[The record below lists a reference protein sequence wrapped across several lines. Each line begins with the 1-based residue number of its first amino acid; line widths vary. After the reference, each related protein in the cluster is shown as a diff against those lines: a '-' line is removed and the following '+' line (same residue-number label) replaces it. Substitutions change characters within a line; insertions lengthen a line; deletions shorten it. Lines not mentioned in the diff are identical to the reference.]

1 MSLADRIRVNTRYTR
16 SINVERDRAS
26 PSIVDAYVPTPRAI
40 DLLEGVATTLDA
52 TDQPRAWSLVG
63 PYGSGKSSFALFLH
77 ELLGPPA
84 APKKAA
90 RRSLAGARP
99 DLARRFARQPAWC
112 RVVLTGTAEPLAA
125 RLLVALDDAAT
136 EFYRGKR
143 GRKPSVVKQIRDARD
158 QPDIRDADVL
168 PLVEGL
174 HTAVQR
180 NGAGGLLI
188 VIDELGKFLEHE
200 VHHGGAGIFLLQQL
214 AESAFRGTTANLLL
228 FVLLHQGFDL
238 YARGM
243 DQKLK
248 NDWAKVQGRFE
259 SISFVEAPEQTLRV
273 VAAAFS
279 NSLSPTE
286 AESVSSRAR
295 RIAKSLAR
303 ARALPTGLEPATA
316 EQVFASCYPI
326 HPITLLALPQL
337 CQRFA
342 QNERTL
348 FSYLGSRERH
358 GFQDSLGTLGRIG
371 QWVLPN
377 RIFDYF
383 LHNQPAVLAD
393 PLAHRRWAEVVTAVD
408 RVESLNGS
416 PPGRDGD
423 DPPAVVLAKTIGVLN
438 LVSRA
443 DGLRASEDV
452 LRQLFT
458 TKRAFHD
465 AMQPLLDSSVVQY
478 RTFSG
483 EYRVWQG
490 TDFDIDAR
498 TEQEKDKLGE
508 FDLADALCSRTPTTP
523 VLARRHSIR
532 TGALRHFDLV
542 FADTRSP
549 RILPTTPVDPPRIVF
564 FLAASRHDEATF
576 SECSKAAGPNE
587 VWALHRNAT
596 AIRAAIADVLALE
609 GVQRS
614 GQELSSDPVASREV
628 RERLHAARA
637 TERVILESLIG
648 DPAVSEWFW
657 RGELL
662 AATDRSTLQR
672 SLSTVMDTV
681 YAEAPT
687 VRNELINRDR
697 LSSQAAAARNKLFQ
711 HMLASQAEPGLDI
724 QKYPPERSIYRSVLE
739 VGQLHTETA
748 KGWAFVPPGNDDPLR
763 LRPVWTRLDEL
774 LDESEAA
781 PISFATLIDSLASPP
796 FGVKRGLFPI
806 LFLHYYILH
815 RFEIA
820 IYDEGTYA
828 PSLAYEHLERMMRRP
843 DLFSFQRFRI
853 EGVRAVLFDEY
864 SRALFGETR
873 ESVQLLDLARPLT
886 QFVMS
891 LDEHAKKTK
900 RLSEATLRVRD
911 AFFLSKSPE
920 KFLFD
925 ELPAACGFGS
935 DSQYTGFAEHL
946 IAALRELNGA
956 QQALIEFMLDALR
969 GSFGL
974 PPNMPVS
981 ELRGVL
987 AGRCHG
993 LDQYTVD
1000 IEGLRSF
1007 IRRVCDAKITDDE
1020 WLARLLLFLGRK
1032 PAAKWTDQDRDT
1044 AEYRLAE
1051 FSNRLLELEKLRLHY
1066 DATSRQDPGQE
1077 VILLKTVSSLGGEID
1092 EVVTLNQRNTAAIAE
1107 ARSRLE
1113 EVLDDVEDDELALA
1127 LVAQLAND
1135 FLVRR
1140 RESILSRSA
1149 AKRAV
1154 PKVR

>member
-40 DLLEGVATTLDA
+40 DLLEGVAATLDPK
-52 TDQPRAWSLVG
+52 DRPRAWSLVG

-77 ELLGPPA
+77 ELLGPPG

-90 RRSLAGARP
+90 RKSLADARS

-136 EFYRGKR
+136 HFFSGKR
-143 GRKPSVVKQIRDARD
+143 GRKPSVVYQIRAARE
-158 QPDIRDADVL
+158 QPRVPDSDLL

-174 HTAVQR
+174 HAAVQR

-214 AESAFRGTTANLLL
+214 AETAFRGRASNLLL

-273 VAAAFS
+273 VASAFS
-279 NSLSPTE
+279 NSLSQSE
-286 AESVSSRAR
+286 AESVSKRAT

-303 ARALPTGLEPATA
+303 ARALPPGLDPKTA
-316 EQVFASCYPI
+316 EHVFASCYPI
-326 HPITLLALPQL
+326 HPIALLALPQL

-358 GFQDSLGTLGRIG
+358 GFQDSLATLGRVD

-408 RVESLNGS
+408 RVESLNES
-416 PPGRDGD
+416 HPGMDGD
-423 DPPAVVLAKTIGVLN
+423 ESHPVVLAKTIGVLN
-438 LVSRA
+438 LVSRG
-443 DGLRASEDV
+443 DGLRASGDV
-452 LRQLFT
+452 LRQLFA
-458 TKRAFHD
+458 TKRAFQD
-465 AMQPLLDSSVVQY
+465 ALQPLLDASVVQY
-478 RTFSG
+478 RRFSG

-490 TDFDIDAR
+490 TDFDVDER
-498 TEQEKDKLGE
+498 TNQEKDKLGE
-508 FDLADALCSRTPTTP
+508 FDLASALCSRTPTTP

-532 TGALRHFDLV
+532 TGALRHFDLLFV
-542 FADTRSP
+542 DARSP
-549 RILPTTPVDPPRIVF
+549 RTLPTTPADPPRIVF
-564 FLAASRHDEATF
+564 FLSASRHDQAIF

-628 RERLHAARA
+628 RERLHAART
-637 TERVILESLIG
+637 TERVVLESLIS
-648 DPAVSEWFW
+648 DPALSEWSW
-657 RGELL
+657 RGDLL
-662 AATDRSTLQR
+662 PATDRSTLQR

-681 YAEAPT
+681 YAKAPT

-711 HMLASQAEPGLDI
+711 HMLTSQTDPGLDI
-724 QKYPPERSIYRSVLE
+724 RKYPPERAIYRSVLE
-739 VGQLHTETA
+739 AGRLHTETA
-748 KGWAFVPPGNDDPLR
+748 DGWAFVPPGSDDPLR
-763 LRPVWTRLDEL
+763 LRPVWIRLDEL
-774 LDESEAA
+774 LAESEAA
-781 PISFATLIDSLASPP
+781 PITLATLMDSLASPP

-820 IYDEGTYA
+820 IYDDGTYA
-828 PSLAYEHLERMMRRP
+828 PSLAYEHLERMVRRP

-853 EGVRAVLFDEY
+853 EGVRATLFDEY

-886 QFVMS
+886 QFVMN
-891 LDEHAKKTK
+891 LDEHTKRTK

-920 KFLFD
+920 KFLF
-925 ELPAACGFGS
+925 ELPAACGFHS

-946 IAALRELNGA
+946 IAALRELNGT
-956 QQALIEFMLDALR
+956 QQALLEFMLDALR

-974 PPNMPVS
+974 PPNMPMS

-1000 IEGLRSF
+1000 VEGLRSF
-1007 IRRVCDAKITDDE
+1007 IRRVCDPKITDDE
-1020 WLARLLLFLGRK
+1020 WLTRLLLFLGRK

-1092 EVVTLNQRNTAAIAE
+1092 EVVTLNHRNIAAIAE
-1107 ARSRLE
+1107 ARSRLD
-1113 EVLDDVEDDELALA
+1113 EVLDDVEDDKLALA

-1140 RESILSRSA
+1140 RDAILSRSA

-1154 PKVR
+1154 PQAR